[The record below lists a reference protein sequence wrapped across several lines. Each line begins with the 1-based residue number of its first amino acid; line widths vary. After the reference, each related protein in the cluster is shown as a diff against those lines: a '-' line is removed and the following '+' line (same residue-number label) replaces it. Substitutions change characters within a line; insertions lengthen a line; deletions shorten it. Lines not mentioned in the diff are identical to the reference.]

1 MNIEALK
8 SSIGKILMIWGV
20 VFWIGGIGYMI
31 YSSTNLFMWVVMTLV
46 LIVPI
51 IILYFI
57 SNMKK
62 AK

>member
-51 IILYFI
+51 LILYFI

>member
-31 YSSTNLFMWVVMTLV
+31 YSSTNLFMWIVMTLV